1 MNFNGS
7 PITHVMIQIYK
18 LLPLNTCTLLQKH
31 ICKQIAQKH
40 SKWAFL
46 GQLKDF
52 YFFFF
57 TILALYL
64 ACAYEVEC

>member
-18 LLPLNTCTLLQKH
+18 LLPLNTCTLLKKH
-31 ICKQIAQKH
+31 ICKQIAQNH
-40 SKWAFL
+40 SKLAFL
-46 GQLKDF
+46 GQLKDLF
-52 YFFFF
+52 IYLFI

-64 ACAYEVEC
+64 ACA